1 MAINT
6 KAVCLFLPGLEGIP
20 IFCLAFVLQQPLAR
34 WVTGQSYAY
43 AGLTCIILGP
53 LVLTHWAGL

>member
-1 MAINT
+1 
-6 KAVCLFLPGLEGIP
+6 
-20 IFCLAFVLQQPLAR
+20 
-34 WVTGQSYAY
+34 VTGQSYAY